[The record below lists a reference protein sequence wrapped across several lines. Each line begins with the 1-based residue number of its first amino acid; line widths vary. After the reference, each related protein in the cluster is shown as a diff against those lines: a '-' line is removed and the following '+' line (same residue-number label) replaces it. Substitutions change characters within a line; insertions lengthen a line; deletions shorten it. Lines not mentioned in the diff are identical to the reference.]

1 MKSKTIIIQSQTNK
15 SGRGIL
21 TLYEEDDLLKCKLR
35 LYNTEKLNNFCRL
48 GVYHNNQVYS
58 ANLLEKC
65 GVYESSLVGEFN
77 LSSDFYTA
85 IVDTANENRVLLAG
99 GTYNG
104 CYFEDSSVITNEL
117 NQNNTNTM
125 LDMHQN
131 NENTAKDVDNVNKQT
146 NLESNYQTHCPTD
159 CNKCASCVYKEFFYN
174 SQINENVNNIAEN
187 YNAKENSNIAHLSGE
202 IKAHTPLKAQN
213 STNLTSPLKTQ
224 NSESMH
230 TQQPVDLQTKADAQ
244 NLNTTTEEINE
255 TMLSSLIPQFNYVF
269 ENYPPN
275 TELNSL
281 IENGKFVEINEADE
295 SYSIGA
301 IYEQDKM
308 KYICYAIKCNYNAT
322 PPKELGE
329 HYQWL
334 PSDAEDPLSEGYY
347 IVYQDAEDLK
357 ILEV

>member
-35 LYNTEKLNNFCRL
+35 LYNTEKLNNFCKL
-48 GVYHNNQVYS
+48 GLYHNNQVYS
-58 ANLLEKC
+58 ANLLEKS

-77 LSSDFYTA
+77 MNNDFYTA
-85 IVDTANENRVLLAG
+85 IVDTSNENRVLLSG

-117 NQNNTNTM
+117 SQT
-125 LDMHQN
+125 DMNISEMVDIHQN
-131 NENTAKDVDNVNKQT
+131 NLNLAENVDNLNTQD
-146 NLESNYQTHCPTD
+146 NLESNYPIHCPTD
-159 CNKCASCVYKEFFYN
+159 CNKCASCVYKEYFYN
-174 SQINENVNNIAEN
+174 HENNPNCNNGLTYNQNSEN
-187 YNAKENSNIAHLSGE
+187 TTCLSDE
-202 IKAHTPLKAQN
+202 VKANTPLKAQN
-213 STNLTSPLKTQ
+213 NE
-224 NSESMH
+224 NSH
-230 TQQPVDLQTKADAQ
+230 TQQPAELQTHQPLDLQTKADAQ
-244 NLNTTTEEINE
+244 NLNNQQSTTEEINE

-281 IENGKFVEINEADE
+281 IENGKFVAINEAGE

-301 IYEQDKM
+301 IYQQDKM
-308 KYICYAIKCNYNAT
+308 KYICYAIKCNYNTT

-334 PSDAEDPLSEGYY
+334 PTDGEDPLSEGYY
-347 IVYQDAEDLK
+347 IVYQDATDLK

>member
-21 TLYEEDDLLKCKLR
+21 TLYEEEDLLKCKLR
-35 LYNTEKLNNFCRL
+35 LYNTEKLTNNCKL
-48 GVYHNNQVYS
+48 GLYHNNQVYS
-58 ANLLEKC
+58 ANLLEKS

-77 LSSDFYTA
+77 LSNDFYTA
-85 IVDTANENRVLLAG
+85 IVDTANENRVLLSG

-104 CYFEDSSVITNEL
+104 CYFEDSSVITSEL
-117 NQNNTNTM
+117 SQT
-125 LDMHQN
+125 DMNISEMADIHQN
-131 NENTAKDVDNVNKQT
+131 NLNLAENVDNLITQN
-146 NLESNYQTHCPTD
+146 NLESNYPIHYPTD
-159 CNKCASCVYKEFFYN
+159 CNKCASCIYKEYFYN
-174 SQINENVNNIAEN
+174 HENNPHGNNGLTYNQNSEN
-187 YNAKENSNIAHLSGE
+187 TTFLSGE
-202 IKAHTPLKAQN
+202 VKANTPLKAQN
-213 STNLTSPLKTQ
+213 NE
-224 NSESMH
+224 NSH
-230 TQQPVDLQTKADAQ
+230 TQQPADLQTHQPLDFQAKADAQ
-244 NLNTTTEEINE
+244 NLNNQQTNSEEINE

-281 IENGKFVEINEADE
+281 IENGKFVEINEAGE

-301 IYEQDKM
+301 IYQQDKM

-334 PSDAEDPLSEGYY
+334 PTDSEDPLSEGYY